1 MLAPPGLFTG
11 MARGLNMLADLGSL
25 KIKYPTSVIAARRI
39 YLTKDRPVAKRYLM
53 AMIEGLQLYHQNKNF
68 AVQVLQKYTK
78 QASPEILSQTYD
90 YFAKNTPLVPMTDAE
105 AIQPALSS
113 DKPSNR
119 KAEEFYDNSILEELA
134 REGFIKATTN
144 K

>member
-1 MLAPPGLFTG
+1 M
-11 MARGLNMLADLGSL
+11 
-25 KIKYPTSVIAARRI
+25 
-39 YLTKDRPVAKRYLM
+39 AKRYLM
-53 AMIEGLQLYHQNKNF
+53 ALVEGLQLYRQNKNF

-90 YFAKNTPLVPMTDAE
+90 YFAKNTPVIPLTDAE
-105 AIQPALSS
+105 TIQPALPS

-144 K
+144 R